1 MGALPGL
8 RRSRDTPLAH
18 RYQRGRA
25 APRVILSRD
34 PALPGRRG
42 GRPGCTAARG
52 RLRRTAPQCML
63 SRLTAQSA
71 AGHAHHTFPAM
82 ARMRI
87 FDRYVG
93 RTVIGATLTVLVVL
107 LAIFS
112 FFAFIDELEDLG
124 RGNYGLGKVVLVVLL
139 SLPGLVYELFPI
151 AALIG
156 ALLGLGTMMERNEIA
171 VVRCAGVSKLRVIG
185 SVMKAGVLFMLAAV
199 VVGELVFPLAEREAR
214 QLRSAAIADRVS
226 NTSEHGFWARDGKSY
241 VNIREV
247 LPGERFRDISIFE
260 FDEERRLRQATH
272 AESAVYADGRW
283 LLEDIGQTRF
293 GADGVS
299 RTQRAQANW
308 DSVLDPGIIGM
319 VALNPEA
326 LSLLELSRYVR
337 FAHENGQNAQ
347 RWEYAMWVKLGYP
360 LATAVMVY
368 LAIPLVLR
376 GSRSVSMGRRILIGA
391 VIGLGFHVV
400 NQASGHLGVVLGI
413 PAAASALG
421 PTLILLALGT
431 VMNYRAR

>member
-1 MGALPGL
+1 
-8 RRSRDTPLAH
+8 
-18 RYQRGRA
+18 
-25 APRVILSRD
+25 
-34 PALPGRRG
+34 
-42 GRPGCTAARG
+42 
-52 RLRRTAPQCML
+52 ML
-63 SRLTAQSA
+63 SRLAAQSA
-71 AGHAHHTFPAM
+71 SSHAHHTFPAM

-185 SVMKAGVLFMLAAV
+185 SVMKAGLLFMIAAV
-199 VVGELVFPLAEREAR
+199 VVGELVFPVAEREAR

-226 NTSEHGFWARDGKSY
+226 STSEHGFWARDGRSY

-260 FDEERRLRQATH
+260 FDDQRRLRQATH
-272 AESAVYADGRW
+272 AASAVYADGRW
-283 LLEDIGQTRF
+283 LLEDIGHTRF

-299 RTQRAQANW
+299 RTERVQATW

-326 LSLLELSRYVR
+326 LSLLELARYVR
-337 FAHENGQNAQ
+337 FARENGQNAQ

-421 PTLILLALGT
+421 PTVILLALGT